1 MFLLEMFLFEHNAAT
16 CSAVYGLDVVG
27 GTKLIN

>member
-1 MFLLEMFLFEHNAAT
+1 VFSLEMFLFEHNSAAY
-16 CSAVYGLDVVG
+16 SAVYGLDLAC